1 MTNYNELI
9 FTVDNKSGM
18 VTIMNSNN
26 EKILEF
32 NLYNLVRFSNKLRE
46 MITKMNEYKSD
57 IEFYRDELNEIEL
70 SVDEWVKIYND
81 LSDPKHRYIKATNKF
96 IEKWSGYKI
105 KPLFEVIQ
113 RLTVACSDVESVNDL
128 FECAYYSIEG
138 YGEEYLCPWY
148 KDDALKDNAIGGI
161 VDVIANYTKEDLD
174 SFNKKYNLDIPFY
187 GDYEKE
193 MKEKIYAIERA

>member
-9 FTVDNKSGM
+9 FTVDNKNGTA
-18 VTIMNSNN
+18 TIRNSSSK
-26 EKILEF
+26 KILEF

-46 MITKMNEYKSD
+46 MTTKMNEYKSD
-57 IEFYRDELNEIEL
+57 IEFYRDELHEVEFT
-70 SVDEWVKIYND
+70 VDEWVKIYND
-81 LSDPKHRYIKATNKF
+81 LSDPKKHYIKATEEF

-138 YGEEYLCPWY
+138 CGEEYLCPWY

-187 GDYEKE
+187 GDYEKVY
-193 MKEKIYAIERA
+193 KEKMKV